1 MLASSGGAAG
11 GISQRGA
18 PPHGFYHDNSEN
30 VQNGVTAVAP
40 GLRKAAAAAGGNFPQ
55 FAHEE
60 DADMAST
67 SSASYMASTS
77 SASNMAST
85 SSASYMAS
93 TSSASYMLSP
103 SSASYMASALSAS
116 YMASPSSASYMASA
130 SSPSS
135 APEPR
140 RGAARQTLNAVFA
153 KHRFDKDLLDLRS
166 TGNQYFLPH
175 ARVCFVSSG
184 QTITCGVEPQDGA
197 YSGARWEFSI
207 ELPDS
212 FPFHRPRIATL
223 SPLFHPN
230 VDAHTGA
237 VDLRLLHEW
246 SPVLTLRFVVLGLV
260 LLFVE
265 PNMER
270 PVNAE
275 AAHLLAT
282 DHAVFAEKVQL
293 CKHILAARRMTH
305 EDPFAATVVR
315 AKRPAAHDGAA
326 NVGLAKRRFIFSA
339 AQPQP
344 DPPQHQHQH
353 QHQPQH
359 HQPHPPQHHH
369 QHERVCNEAG
379 AQRILVQKLTTCSL
393 SGASNKRRKTT
404 S

>member
-1 MLASSGGAAG
+1 MLAGSEGVGGVV
-11 GISQRGA
+11 QRGS
-18 PPHGFYHDNSEN
+18 PPLRGFYHDDSEN
-30 VQNGVTAVAP
+30 VRNGATASAP
-40 GLRKAAAAAGGNFPQ
+40 GPLKAAAAAAAAGN
-55 FAHEE
+55 HELFGDE
-60 DADMAST
+60 DDED
-67 SSASYMASTS
+67 
-77 SASNMAST
+77 
-85 SSASYMAS
+85 
-93 TSSASYMLSP
+93 
-103 SSASYMASALSAS
+103 
-116 YMASPSSASYMASA
+116 MASA
-130 SSPSS
+130 SSAPS

-140 RGAARQTLNAVFA
+140 RNARQTLNAVFA
-153 KHRFDKDLLDLRS
+153 KHRFDKDVLDLRS
-166 TGNQYFLPH
+166 TGNHYFLPH

-184 QTITCGVEPQDGA
+184 QTVICGVEPQDGA
-197 YSGARWEFSI
+197 YSGSRWEFSI

-212 FPFHRPRIATL
+212 FPFHSPHISAL

-282 DHAVFAEKVQL
+282 DLAAFIDKVQL
-293 CKHILAARRMTH
+293 CKHMLAARRMAH
-305 EDPFAATVVR
+305 EDPFAAAAVR
-315 AKRPAAHDGAA
+315 AKRPAVHDGAA

-339 AQPQP
+339 AQSQP
-344 DPPQHQHQH
+344 EQ
-353 QHQPQH
+353 QH
-359 HQPHPPQHHH
+359 HNHSNSQHLLPLQAQLPQHH
-369 QHERVCNEAG
+369 QHERVLCNEAG

-404 S
+404 TT

>member
-1 MLASSGGAAG
+1 
-11 GISQRGA
+11 
-18 PPHGFYHDNSEN
+18 
-30 VQNGVTAVAP
+30 
-40 GLRKAAAAAGGNFPQ
+40 
-55 FAHEE
+55 
-60 DADMAST
+60 
-67 SSASYMASTS
+67 
-77 SASNMAST
+77 
-85 SSASYMAS
+85 
-93 TSSASYMLSP
+93 
-103 SSASYMASALSAS
+103 MASA
-116 YMASPSSASYMASA
+116 ASA
-130 SSPSS
+130 SS

-140 RGAARQTLNAVFA
+140 RGPARQTLNAVFA
-153 KHRFDKDLLDLRS
+153 KHRFDKDVLDLRS

-305 EDPFAATVVR
+305 EDPFAATTVR

-344 DPPQHQHQH
+344 DPPQPQHQHLYQHQH
-353 QHQPQH
+353 Q
-359 HQPHPPQHHH
+359 QPHPPQHHH
-369 QHERVCNEAG
+369 QHERMCNEAG